1 MGPISTRAS
10 GWLFCSMKSPAFQFY
25 PADYAS
31 SQRVRLMTLE
41 EEGAYINLLCSC
53 WLHGSIPADPEM
65 AARLVGKG
73 CSATLAT
80 TVLTMFTP
88 SSQAGRMVHDRL
100 ERERLKQSDWREK
113 SASGGRKSAELRKG
127 ASTTVQPPLPNG
139 TNQKATLQSSSMS
152 SSSSSSTSSAPT
164 HTAPVPVAVGDEPPA
179 ADCPFPPEDAK
190 KVKRERKPSIEP
202 VELQRI
208 YSAYPRKV
216 APADAFKA
224 IAKALANGKTPEQLL
239 ERTTAYA
246 SATALWPED
255 ELRFI
260 PYPATWFNGER
271 YDDDPKNWLSK
282 GAPRSEYADAFDPDY
297 QQYPTNNNPTTK

>member
-53 WLHGSIPADPEM
+53 WLHGSIPSDPAM

-127 ASTTVQPPLPNG
+127 GATTLQPPLPNG

-164 HTAPVPVAVGDEPPA
+164 HTAPVPVAVGDEAPA
-179 ADCPFPPEDAK
+179 ADCPFPSEVTKKPSARELEAESVWALYPKKKGKKDAMREILEAIRT
-190 KVKRERKPSIEP
+190 VGIERIRERT
-202 VELQRI
+202 Q
-208 YSAYPRKV
+208 
-216 APADAFKA
+216 AFA
-224 IAKALANGKTPEQLL
+224 AAV
-239 ERTTAYA
+239 
-246 SATALWPED
+246 SHWPED
-255 ELRFI
+255 ERKYLLDPVR
-260 PYPATWFNGER
+260 WFKRGN
-271 YDDDPKNWLSK
+271 YDDDPETWQRKSANGVPQLE
-282 GAPRSEYADAFDPDY
+282 AHLNVF
-297 QQYPTNNNPTTK
+297 

>member
-1 MGPISTRAS
+1 
-10 GWLFCSMKSPAFQFY
+10 MKSPAFQFY

-73 CSATLAT
+73 CSATLAI

-127 ASTTVQPPLPNG
+127 GATTLQPPLPNG

-164 HTAPVPVAVGDEPPA
+164 HTAPVPVAEGGEAPV
-179 ADCPFPPEDAK
+179 ADCPFPPEVTKKPSARELEAESVWALYPKKKGKKDAMREILEAIRT
-190 KVKRERKPSIEP
+190 VGIERIRERT
-202 VELQRI
+202 Q
-208 YSAYPRKV
+208 
-216 APADAFKA
+216 AFA
-224 IAKALANGKTPEQLL
+224 AAVN
-239 ERTTAYA
+239 R
-246 SATALWPED
+246 WPED
-255 ELRFI
+255 ERKFVLDPVR
-260 PYPATWFNGER
+260 WFKRGN
-271 YDDDPKNWLSK
+271 YDDDPETWQRKSANGVPQLE
-282 GAPRSEYADAFDPDY
+282 AHLNVF
-297 QQYPTNNNPTTK
+297 

>member
-1 MGPISTRAS
+1 MGPIFTRAS

-25 PADYAS
+25 PADYTS
-31 SQRVRLMTLE
+31 SQRVRLLTLE

-53 WLHGSIPADPEM
+53 WLHGSIPADPAM

-88 SSQAGRMVHDRL
+88 SSQAGRLVHERL

-127 ASTTVQPPLPNG
+127 ASTTVQPPLANG
-139 TNQKATLQSSSMS
+139 INQKATLQSSVS
-152 SSSSSSTSSAPT
+152 SLQSSSTSSALA
-164 HTAPVPVAVGDEPPA
+164 HTASVPA
-179 ADCPFPPEDAK
+179 AVLVESPPDDCPFPPETAK
-190 KVKRERKPSIEP
+190 KVKRNPSGDP
-202 VELQRI
+202 LELQGI

-216 APADAFKA
+216 APADALKA
-224 IAKALANGKTPEQLL
+224 IAKAIAKGKTPAHLL
-239 ERTTAYA
+239 ERTKAYA
-246 SATALWPED
+246 AATALWAED

-260 PYPATWFNGER
+260 PHPATWFNGGR
-271 YDDDPKNWLSK
+271 YDDDPKTWFSK
-282 GAPRSEYADAFDPDY
+282 AAPQSEFADAFEPDF
-297 QQYPTNNNPTTK
+297 QQHLHRITTQQK